1 MSTQGYLYVTWGK
14 PEYLKHSLAS
24 LITLRRHDSSR
35 PIAIATDEVL
45 ASYIETNNITVFD
58 KVVILKPEHRSIV
71 GFKHNFHEYL
81 VYDKTLYLDSDI
93 VWCRNPDTLWKMF
106 AAYEYTITGNF
117 NSDFFF
123 GARKDFL
130 ILKDILTGARKKTLR
145 NLGQTYIGRVQSG
158 LMYAENADLARKVG
172 EQASKFINRRAETHF
187 QNRANE
193 HGRNEDSCEWSLA
206 LAMAALE
213 VPVMPWI
220 QGINSPQLDFIE
232 DFVEYN
238 KDFTEVTYKLYT
250 HSFTYYMRGIRSRL
264 LWDMLFGL
272 ANWIPKTGEYIAF
285 TPFCLHFGWYHQKQ
299 PFFDLTEF
307 LCEKHFPELG
317 N

>member
-1 MSTQGYLYVTWGK
+1 MSTEGYLYVTWGK
-14 PEYLKHSLAS
+14 TEYLKHSLVS
-24 LITLRRHDSSR
+24 LFTLRRYDCDR
-35 PIAIATDEVL
+35 PIAIATDEHL
-45 ASYIETNNITVFD
+45 AAYIKEKEITLFD
-58 KVVILKPEHRSIV
+58 DIIILKPEHRSIV

-106 AAYEYTITGNF
+106 DAYEYTITGNF

-123 GARKDFL
+123 GARKDFW
-130 ILKDILTGARKKTLR
+130 IVKDILTGARKKTLR

-158 LMYAENADLARKVG
+158 LMYAENAALAQKVG
-172 EQASKFINRRAETHF
+172 QKATEFLNRRDETHF

-206 LAMAALE
+206 LAMAALK

-220 QGINSPQLDFIE
+220 QGMNSPQLDFIE

-238 KDFTEVTYKLYT
+238 DDFSKVTYTLYT

-264 LWDMLFGL
+264 LWNILFGL
-272 ANWIPKTGEYIAF
+272 ANWIPKTGEYITF

-299 PFFDLTEF
+299 PFFDFTERII
-307 LCEKHFPELG
+307 KHYFPNLD
-317 N
+317 